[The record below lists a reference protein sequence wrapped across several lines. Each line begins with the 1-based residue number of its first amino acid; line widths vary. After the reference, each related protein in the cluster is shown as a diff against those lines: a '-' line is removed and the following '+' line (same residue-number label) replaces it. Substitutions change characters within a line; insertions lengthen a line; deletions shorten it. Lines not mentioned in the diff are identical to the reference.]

1 MCRIPNELWNQVFS
15 YLTNESKA
23 KFYCVLNLCSLKK
36 GEIFLLHESRN
47 LLCYENEFANVIKS
61 LIKDPKSD
69 VVNFQGFLKI
79 STLHHA
85 ASYGHENIIKFL
97 IANGAE
103 LNIKNYCGN
112 TPLMNAIIH
121 GHKKCVELL
130 IANGADTNV
139 KNMDYLS
146 VLHVASIYGH
156 KDILELLIEYEKN
169 NIDYQCNR
177 GYTALHYAAKHGREE
192 CLKLLIK
199 NGTNVFIQTIS
210 GNMALD
216 LAHINHHGRC
226 AAILKNKMSNC

>member
-36 GEIFLLHESRN
+36 NEIFLLHESRN
-47 LLCYENEFANVIKS
+47 LLCYENEFVDI
-61 LIKDPKSD
+61 IKDQKSNI
-69 VVNFQGFLKI
+69 NFQGFLKI

-85 ASYGHENIIKFL
+85 SYHGHENIIKFL

-103 LNIKNYCGN
+103 LNIKNYCGD
-112 TPLMNAIIH
+112 TPLMNAIRS

-130 IANGADTNV
+130 IKAGADTNV
-139 KNMDYLS
+139 KNVDHLT
-146 VLHVASIYGH
+146 VLHYASIYGH

-169 NIDYQCNR
+169 NINYRCNR
-177 GYTALHYAAKHGREE
+177 GYTALHYAAKHGRAE

-199 NGTNVFIQTIS
+199 NGANVFIQTS
-210 GNMALD
+210 GGSMALD
-216 LAHINHHGRC
+216 LAHINDHGRC
-226 AAILKNKMSNC
+226 AAILKNKMSDY